1 MGRKWRP
8 NSVIFYVVFYCV
20 TVVLSWS
27 CDYTHYQTITIP
39 IKLLCKYI
47 SQGDTAKMCPKHE
60 KLIKLIK
67 PISAR
72 LLFLTKILT
81 SSSFFLN
88 CQFSWAE
95 LYHLKKIIKNY
106 QYCLWI
112 HSRNLSF
119 WILNFI
125 WNQTI
130 SQYWNYF
137 KLWFSQ
143 SQTLEST

>member
-1 MGRKWRP
+1 MHWIKTSFAQFAIFSIMAPMCNIATSMYGRIQSKYEKFSYKNYSHYTLNCHP
-8 NSVIFYVVFYCV
+8 KSLV
-20 TVVLSWS
+20 TAWLVLNLG
-27 CDYTHYQTITIP
+27 
-39 IKLLCKYI
+39 K
-47 SQGDTAKMCPKHE
+47 AHE
-60 KLIKLIK
+60 KHV
-67 PISAR
+67 
-72 LLFLTKILT
+72 
-81 SSSFFLN
+81 
-88 CQFSWAE
+88 E

>member
-1 MGRKWRP
+1 M
-8 NSVIFYVVFYCV
+8 SSF
-20 TVVLSWS
+20 TVLLYS
-27 CDYTHYQTITIP
+27 CDTGSKLVLWLHSLPDHYDTHKTTLQIHFTGWHSKNVPKTWETHETNKTHLSMTIIFK
-39 IKLLCKYI
+39 I
-47 SQGDTAKMCPKHE
+47 
-60 KLIKLIK
+60 
-67 PISAR
+67 
-72 LLFLTKILT
+72 ILT